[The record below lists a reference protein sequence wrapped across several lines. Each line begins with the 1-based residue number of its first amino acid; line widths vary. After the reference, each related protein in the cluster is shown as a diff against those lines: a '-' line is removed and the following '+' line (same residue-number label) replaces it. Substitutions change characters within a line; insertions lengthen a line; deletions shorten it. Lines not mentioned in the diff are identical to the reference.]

1 MKANQVINEQSE
13 RMRIL
18 QKLARSIVTRPYL
31 LTALT
36 LYWTWVNLAFQ
47 GPLFFPSV
55 ELSSGLLYP
64 VWIGPVAAYA
74 LAYAVLGRWFRPLT
88 SAFRQ
93 RWYVGAVAGLMMA
106 GALVCFVWMQWFE
119 ASLQTPIHYVLYT
132 VGSLGVGV
140 GTACF
145 LVEWARVF
153 GFLGP
158 QEVLFQGIVA
168 MLGSALTICLL
179 SFLPLVVGQ
188 LLFVLI
194 PVPLALCFYRVMRD
208 LPRKTVFEHG
218 MNTPLRLPYKLVI
231 TAFIHGLA
239 LGVLLG
245 SLVMEG
251 SDPVTILVN
260 ASSFVFAALLLLL
273 TAVFV
278 KMDFNHLVYQVGFPL
293 MAFGA
298 LLVACVRG
306 VPVVG
311 ESLQLI
317 GFCYVHLLMWGVCSY
332 LTKTFELPAA
342 WVVAWPTC
350 AAMAG
355 QILGGSAS
363 SWLAQLPGSTG
374 SLQVAAM
381 VVSFVLLFS
390 ALLMLSNRNLTTG
403 WGIARPANP
412 VNTDTTLDAVTQM
425 LSVENSLTPRE
436 SEILGMMARGRNR
449 RFISEELVLSEETVK
464 SHVYGMYR
472 KLGIHSQQELLDL
485 VEVRASGVEEQP
497 QKAVFE

>member
-13 RMRIL
+13 RVHIL
-18 QKLARSIVTRPYL
+18 KKLGHSIAHRPYL
-31 LTALT
+31 LAALT

-55 ELSSGLLYP
+55 ELSSGLLFP
-64 VWIGPVAAYA
+64 AWIGPVAAYA
-74 LAYAVLGRWFRPLT
+74 LAYAVVGRWFKPLT
-88 SAFRQ
+88 PMFRK
-93 RWYVGAVAGLMMA
+93 RWYVKLVAALMMT
-106 GALVCFVWMQWFE
+106 GALACFAWMHWLG
-119 ASLQTPIHYVLYT
+119 AALTAPIHYLLYGL
-132 VGSLGVGV
+132 GSVCVGV
-140 GTACF
+140 GTACL

-153 GFLGP
+153 GYLGP
-158 QEVLFQGIVA
+158 QEVLFHGIVA
-168 MLGSALTICLL
+168 MLGSALAICLL

-194 PVPLALCFYRVMRD
+194 PVPLAMFFFRVMHD

-218 MNTPLRLPYKLVI
+218 MDADLRLPYKLVI

-245 SLVMEG
+245 SLVMQASEP
-251 SDPVTILVN
+251 DTILIN
-260 ASSFVFAALLLLL
+260 AVSFVFAALLLLL

-278 KMDFNHLVYQVGFPL
+278 KMDFNHLVYQVGFSI
-293 MAFGA
+293 MALGA
-298 LLVACVRG
+298 LLASCLRS

-311 ESLQLI
+311 ESFLLI

-332 LTKTFELPAA
+332 LTKTFTLPAA

-363 SWLAQLPGSTG
+363 GLLAQMPDSADL
-374 SLQVAAM
+374 LQIAAAVM
-381 VVSFVLLFS
+381 SFVLLFS

-403 WGIARPANP
+403 WGIARPGNA
-412 VNTDTTLDAVTQM
+412 VNADTTFEAVAQI
-425 LSVENSLTPRE
+425 LSTENSLTPRE
-436 SEILGMMARGRNR
+436 SEILSLMVRGRNR
-449 RFISEELVLSEETVK
+449 KFISEKLVVSEETIK
-464 SHVYGMYR
+464 THVYGVYR

-485 VEVRASGVEEQP
+485 VEVRASGVEETP
-497 QKAVFE
+497 QKTVFE